1 MAGPR
6 AGMRV
11 MEWCVRDSFFASILP
26 HSPSWPGEAT
36 KLCFAP
42 TSRPSTFSSPAAD
55 GPAQNWRG
63 LYPRVVRRRGARYSR
78 RSKPTSR
85 RQHRRIGVAGTER
98 GGMDGF
104 ECDVLVVGSG
114 AAGMAAAITAAHR
127 GLKVVIAEKEA
138 TFGGTTARSGGWLWI
153 PGTSLARGWGIVETP
168 DQARTYLRHEAG
180 NSFDAARVD
189 AFLSN
194 GPEAVDF
201 FTSKTAL
208 AFDMPLTFPDYHA
221 EAPGGTQGGRS
232 MVTRPF
238 DGRELGPLIK
248 DIGLPLP
255 ELTVFGMMLGS
266 GKEIIH
272 FMRATKSLT
281 SAVYVAKRLSKHFMD
296 VMRHGRGMTLTNGN
310 ALAGRLAKS
319 AIDLKI
325 PLWLSSPV
333 RELIVE
339 DGAVRG
345 AIVER
350 DGRVVCVKAK
360 RGVVLACGG
369 FPHDVARRK
378 AMFPHA
384 PTGNEHW
391 SPGPTGNTGDG
402 LRLAEA
408 AGGRVENALPNAAA
422 WVPVSITERKD
433 GSQGVM
439 PHFIDRAKPGVIAVT
454 RTGVRFANEGNS
466 YHDFVQDMMK
476 VAKPG
481 EEIAAFLLCDHRA
494 LRKYGL
500 GCVPP
505 FPMPLGHHL
514 RTGYLKRGA
523 TLAELAAQAGIDAKG
538 LEATVAE
545 FNKSA
550 ADGQDPAFGKGSRA
564 YNRYQGDALHGPN
577 PCIAPI
583 KDGPFYAIK
592 MVIGDL
598 GTYAGIRTDANA
610 RVIDAQGQPIAGL
623 YAVGNDMASIMGGNY
638 PGAGITLGP
647 ALTFGYIAG
656 KHIAGQASLATRQ

>member
-1 MAGPR
+1 MTG
-6 AGMRV
+6 
-11 MEWCVRDSFFASILP
+11 DQ
-26 HSPSWPGEAT
+26 
-36 KLCFAP
+36 
-42 TSRPSTFSSPAAD
+42 AD
-55 GPAQNWRG
+55 T
-63 LYPRVVRRRGARYSR
+63 Y
-78 RSKPTSR
+78 
-85 RQHRRIGVAGTER
+85 
-98 GGMDGF
+98 
-104 ECDVLVVGSG
+104 ECDVLVAGSG
-114 AAGMAAAITAAHR
+114 CSGMSAAVTAAHH
-127 GLKVVIAEKEA
+127 GLKVLIVEKEPK
-138 TFGGTTARSGGWLWI
+138 FGGTTARSGGWLWI
-153 PGTSLARGWGIVETP
+153 PGTSLARAWGIVESP
-168 DQARTYLRHEAG
+168 EQARTYLRHEAG
-180 NSFDAARVD
+180 NSFDADRVD
-189 AFLSN
+189 AFLTN

-201 FTSKTAL
+201 FVSQTAL

-221 EAPGGTQGGRS
+221 EAPGGAQGGRS

-272 FMRATKSLT
+272 FMRATKSLG
-281 SAVYVAKRLSKHFMD
+281 SAVYVAKRLSKHLAD
-296 VMRHGRGMTLTNGN
+296 VKRHGRGMTLTNGN

-319 AIDLKI
+319 ALDLDI

-333 RELIVE
+333 CELVTE

-350 DGRVVCVKAK
+350 EGRQIQVTAR

-369 FPHDVARRK
+369 FPHDVDRRA

-384 PTGNEHW
+384 PTGQEHF
-391 SPGPTGNTGDG
+391 SPGPAGNTGDG

-408 AGGRVENALPNAAA
+408 AGGRIEDTLPHAAA
-422 WVPVSITERKD
+422 WVPVSITTRKD
-433 GSQGVM
+433 GSKGVM

-454 RTGVRFANEGNS
+454 REGKRFANEGNS
-466 YHDFVQDMMK
+466 YHDFVQDMVK
-476 VAKPG
+476 AAKPG
-481 EEIAAFLLCDHRA
+481 EEICAFLICDHRT

-514 RTGYLKRGA
+514 KTGYLKRGA
-523 TLAELAAQAGIDAKG
+523 TVAALAREAGIDATG
-538 LEATVAE
+538 LQATVAA
-545 FNKSA
+545 FNKNAVNGS
-550 ADGQDPAFGKGSRA
+550 DPDFGKGSRA
-564 YNRYQGDALHGPN
+564 YNRFQGDAQHGPN
-577 PCIAPI
+577 PCIAPLEN
-583 KDGPFYAIK
+583 GPFYAIK

-598 GTYAGIRTDANA
+598 GTYAGVKTDAHA
-610 RVIDAQGQPIAGL
+610 RALDADGKVIEGL

-656 KHIAGQASLATRQ
+656 KHLAGRSPT